1 MTCRDLTD
9 FLAAYV
15 GNDLA
20 PDVRSTFERHLAAC
34 PNCQRF
40 LTQYERTMSAGRT
53 AFALLEDGPVP
64 DDLVRAILSS
74 LREDT

>member
-1 MTCRDLTD
+1 MTCRDLAD

-20 PDVRSTFERHLAAC
+20 PDVHSTFERHLGAC
-34 PNCQRF
+34 QNCRRF
-40 LTQYERTMSAGRT
+40 LKQYEQTMAAGRT
-53 AFALLEDGPVP
+53 AFALVDEMPVP